1 MPHLI
6 ERARLLRLKR
16 ADKTGMAWNRLLRSR
31 SRWWG
36 RWAWGRRAVL
46 LYAVMLLSG
55 CATVPDWGRLPQA
68 PIRSDSFVLPAEGG
82 DVVGEIQV
90 AVARQDDTLADF
102 ARRYGLGYDEIVAA
116 NPDLDPWLPGEG
128 QPVVLPTRF
137 VLPDAPREGL
147 VLNLAALRL
156 FYYPQPHPGGPAVVI
171 TYPIGIGRE
180 GWQTPLGTMRITQKI
195 ENPAWTVP
203 PSVRREHAK
212 MGDPLPAVVP
222 SGPDNPL
229 GAFAMRLNRASYL
242 IHGTNK
248 PYGVGMRISHGCVR
262 LYPEDIAQL
271 FPLVPKGTQVRIV
284 NQPYLAGWHD
294 GQLYL
299 EAHSPLAEQVR
310 RWKGSLEPME
320 AAVRSKSGGAVGG
333 VDWNKARRVARATRG
348 IPVPISPDSADLGEV
363 IAQARRVPRIP
374 PWGVAADR

>member
-1 MPHLI
+1 
-6 ERARLLRLKR
+6 
-16 ADKTGMAWNRLLRSR
+16 
-31 SRWWG
+31 
-36 RWAWGRRAVL
+36 
-46 LYAVMLLSG
+46 
-55 CATVPDWGRLPQA
+55 
-68 PIRSDSFVLPAEGG
+68 
-82 DVVGEIQV
+82 
-90 AVARQDDTLADF
+90 
-102 ARRYGLGYDEIVAA
+102 
-116 NPDLDPWLPGEG
+116 
-128 QPVVLPTRF
+128 
-137 VLPDAPREGL
+137 
-147 VLNLAALRL
+147 
-156 FYYPQPHPGGPAVVI
+156 
-171 TYPIGIGRE
+171 
-180 GWQTPLGTMRITQKI
+180 
-195 ENPAWTVP
+195 
-203 PSVRREHAK
+203 
-212 MGDPLPAVVP
+212 VVP